1 MMTMNRSTHTHCSL
15 SRLFCG
21 VLALLAFAGC
31 QDRVYTGNVECPP
44 ADGKQLVRITT
55 HVLNPVSSTR
65 VASDF
70 EPEKMDATAFESQ
83 IATLRVMG
91 FYADGPDKDKIAFN
105 KIFADKQLITSIGWN
120 VKPGVA
126 SLKSNPSDASGTVS
140 VEFETEVTGKI
151 NLVLLANGSLKAVA
165 EPSATQYNEDALLYE
180 LKEGSN
186 GAEAKITD
194 LQNIKTVD
202 DLRSRFTAS
211 PFYFLYDKVTNPNAD
226 PNNTSNHIAHYQG
239 AVPGTLWRASNG
251 GLPMVGQGE
260 ITIAHNGP
268 SSTGSDQV
276 TGATINLERLL
287 AKLEVT
293 ITNVTDS
300 KVNKNTWGRRLRSI
314 KLNNHP
320 MYAMLLPVKRSD
332 SDKDYASPNATHL
345 YYSDPTGN
353 RYMDMYRAEEK
364 TRTALN
370 GQKVIPL
377 DPKGYD
383 TGSTVE
389 DGILTNF
396 KPAYNLFYYYTV
408 DPNDRFTKVDWRYFT
423 RPYTALYDGEVSFY
437 DFTIKKF
444 RKLTI
449 EEGYSMR
456 PLALYML
463 PTTNEKLP
471 ILPTDHKISPKNGI
485 ADMDHEPTEVIVTTA
500 LYGLRDYPQYVLR
513 DGPGW
518 TYDPAYDNYIEHFR
532 FILENKDDQKKND
545 IYAIRRNTI
554 YRVNLVWEGRQVYRI
569 DDGVKVLPWKVVD
582 DQTIV
587 VDVDDESGKDQD
599 GVVDDGHGTGTLPG
613 GPN

>member
-1 MMTMNRSTHTHCSL
+1 MMTMNKSTHTHRPL
-15 SRLFCG
+15 WHLLCG
-21 VLALLAFAGC
+21 VLAVLAMTGC
-31 QDRVYTGNVECPP
+31 QNKVFTGNVECPP
-44 ADGKQLVRITT
+44 AEGKQLVRITT
-55 HVLNPVSSTR
+55 RVLNPANSTR
-65 VASDF
+65 AANDF
-70 EPEKMDATAFESQ
+70 KPEDKEATAFESQ

-91 FYADGPDKDKIAFN
+91 FYADGRNKDKIAFN

-120 VKPGVA
+120 VNSGVA
-126 SLKSNPSDASGTVS
+126 LLNSNPSDAPGTVS

-165 EPSATQYNEDALLYE
+165 KPSADQYNEDALLYE
-180 LKEGSN
+180 LKEDSN
-186 GAEAKITD
+186 GAEAEKTD
-194 LQNIKTVD
+194 LQNIETVD
-202 DLRSRFTAS
+202 DLRSRFMAS
-211 PFYFLYDKVTNPNAD
+211 PFYFLYDKTKNPNKPD
-226 PNNTSNHIAHYQG
+226 DTQFHLAHYQG

-293 ITNVTDS
+293 ITNVSND

-320 MYAMLLPVKRSD
+320 MYAMLLPAKRTD
-332 SDKDYASPNATHL
+332 ADKDYASPSATHL

-364 TRTALN
+364 ILTATN

-383 TGSTVE
+383 SGSTVE

-423 RPYTALYDGEVSFY
+423 RPYTALYDGEVAFY
-437 DFTIKKF
+437 NFTAGAF
-444 RKLTI
+444 QKLTI
-449 EEGYSMR
+449 EEGYSMK

-463 PTTNEKLP
+463 PTTNEKMP
-471 ILPTDHKISPKNGI
+471 ILPVDHKISSKNGI

-500 LYGLRDYPQYVLR
+500 LYELRDYPQYVPR
-513 DGPGW
+513 DNPKW
-518 TYDPAYDNYIEHFR
+518 TYDSSYDNYIKHFR
-532 FILENKDDQKKND
+532 FILENNDDQKKND
-545 IYAIRRNTI
+545 RYAIRRNTI
-554 YRVNLVWEGRQVYRI
+554 YRVNLVWEGKQIYRI
-569 DDGVKVLPWKVVD
+569 DEGIKVLPWKVE

-587 VDVDDESGKDQD
+587 VDVDDESGNDQD
-599 GVVDDGHGTGTLPG
+599 GVIDGHGNGTLPG
-613 GPN
+613 DPH